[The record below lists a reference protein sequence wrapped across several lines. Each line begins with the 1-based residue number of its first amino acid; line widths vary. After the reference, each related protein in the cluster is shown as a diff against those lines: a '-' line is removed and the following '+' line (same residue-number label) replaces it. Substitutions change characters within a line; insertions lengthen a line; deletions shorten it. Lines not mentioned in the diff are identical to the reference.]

1 MVNNRT
7 EEMAQ
12 SSRRKRDREMER
24 SPRSSSPPSSA
35 VSLEVVGRHALLF
48 DDDSTADFIN
58 SQDALLPWN
67 GDQNLVIDRYDV
79 RHLLQD
85 LNVLRRKKRTPA
97 PPDSDY
103 SDVTQEDLDL
113 ERYRDLP
120 ITLDDQ
126 ETNKRQKSTG
136 GEYQNVPFSYGT
148 EETSRD
154 GRKSEDA
161 MESSEFKP
169 QFPVPDN
176 LLSHLVSAE
185 APFKLNLMDYC
196 LEPQVRYMSCS
207 WIFDSHS
214 L

>member
-1 MVNNRT
+1 
-7 EEMAQ
+7 MAQ

-126 ETNKRQKSTG
+126 GRVYFVFCTLQSLWSPMLYICCELCLLI
-136 GEYQNVPFSYGT
+136 GT
-148 EETSRD
+148 EK
-154 GRKSEDA
+154 GR
-161 MESSEFKP
+161 
-169 QFPVPDN
+169 
-176 LLSHLVSAE
+176 HI
-185 APFKLNLMDYC
+185 
-196 LEPQVRYMSCS
+196 R
-207 WIFDSHS
+207 I
-214 L
+214 